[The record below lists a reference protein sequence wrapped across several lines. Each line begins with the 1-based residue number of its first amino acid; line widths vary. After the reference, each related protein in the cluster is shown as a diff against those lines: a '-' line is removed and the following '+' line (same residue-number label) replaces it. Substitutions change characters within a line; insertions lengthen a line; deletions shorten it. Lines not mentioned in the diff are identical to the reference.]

1 MQPVTVP
8 NTNQQLPMLNS
19 LPLQQ
24 HIQMTNQ
31 QQQQVNAT
39 QYQQNYQPNF
49 VQNPQQQQVQPLQ
62 QMSQGQ
68 YLSNQQPIQPIQPQL
83 QQQYVSNQQ
92 SPTQQQQNMLYSF
105 QPLSPQPQRN
115 VMQSDYNRSA

>member
-39 QYQQNYQPNF
+39 QYLQNYQPNF
-49 VQNPQQQQVQPLQ
+49 IQNPQQQIQPLQ

-68 YLSNQQPIQPIQPQL
+68 YLSNQQPIQQQPIQPQL

-92 SPTQQQQNMLYSF
+92 SPSQQQNMLYSF